1 MRQATPASV
10 SVLSLPKVRD
20 YFKNVFRPDLT
31 SIIVIGNVTPKRAK
45 AAVERYFGA
54 WQATGPKPNTL
65 LPPVPA
71 NTPSSVAVPDAS
83 RIQDKVILAET
94 LGLIRANP
102 DYYALKLGNHVL
114 GGGFYAT
121 RLYQD
126 LREKT
131 GLVYFVDVEVNADQ
145 TRALYAIDYGCNP
158 DNVTKVRGIVERNL
172 VKMVD
177 QPVKPDEL
185 RQAQSMLLKEITLAE
200 SSLGSIAQG
209 LVSRTILDLPLD
221 EPHIAAQQYITL
233 TAEQVKSAFAKW
245 VRPEDLVQVAQGPAP
260 Q

>member
-1 MRQATPASV
+1 
-10 SVLSLPKVRD
+10 
-20 YFKNVFRPDLT
+20 
-31 SIIVIGNVTPKRAK
+31 
-45 AAVERYFGA
+45 
-54 WQATGPKPNTL
+54 
-65 LPPVPA
+65 
-71 NTPSSVAVPDAS
+71 VAVPDAS

-94 LGLIRANP
+94 LGLTRASP

-121 RLYQD
+121 RLGQD

-131 GLVYFVDVEVNADQ
+131 GLVYFVSVEVSANQ
-145 TRALYAIDYGCNP
+145 TRALYDIDYGCNP

-172 VKMVD
+172 MKMVD
-177 QPVKPDEL
+177 QPVEPGEL
-185 RQAQSMLLKEITLAE
+185 RQAQAMLLKEITLAE
-200 SSLGSIAQG
+200 SSLESIAQG
-209 LVSRTILDLPLD
+209 LVSRAILDLPLD

-245 VRPEDLVQVAQGPAP
+245 VRPPDLVQVAQGPAP

>member
-1 MRQATPASV
+1 
-10 SVLSLPKVRD
+10 
-20 YFKNVFRPDLT
+20 
-31 SIIVIGNVTPKRAK
+31 
-45 AAVERYFGA
+45 
-54 WQATGPKPNTL
+54 
-65 LPPVPA
+65 
-71 NTPSSVAVPDAS
+71 
-83 RIQDKVILAET
+83 
-94 LGLIRANP
+94 
-102 DYYALKLGNHVL
+102 
-114 GGGFYAT
+114 
-121 RLYQD
+121 
-126 LREKT
+126 
-131 GLVYFVDVEVNADQ
+131 
-145 TRALYAIDYGCNP
+145 
-158 DNVTKVRGIVERNL
+158 

-245 VRPEDLVQVAQGPAP
+245 VRPGDLVQVAQGPAP

>member
-1 MRQATPASV
+1 VQ
-10 SVLSLPKVRD
+10 D
-20 YFKNVFRPDLT
+20 YFNNVFRPDQT
-31 SIIVIGNVTPKRAK
+31 TIIVIGNVTPKRAK

-65 LPPVPA
+65 LPPVPP
-71 NTPSSVAVPDAS
+71 NTPSFVAVPDAS

-94 LGLIRANP
+94 LGLTRANP

-131 GLVYFVDVEVNADQ
+131 GLVYFVSVEVSANQ

-158 DNVTKVRGIVERNL
+158 DNVTKVRGTVARNL

-177 QPVKPDEL
+177 QPVDPGEL
-185 RQAQSMLLKEITLAE
+185 RQAQAMLLKEITLAE
-200 SSLGSIAQG
+200 SSLESIAQG
-209 LVSRTILDLPLD
+209 LVSRAILDLPLD

-245 VRPEDLVQVAQGPAP
+245 VRPGDLVQVAQGPAS